1 MKMTI
6 VVNPLKMHHAASVL
20 EAACVLRMRLIFT
33 MVIFFELRQHYCIYY
48 NQQFKKCEYL
58 QAEK

>member
-1 MKMTI
+1 
-6 VVNPLKMHHAASVL
+6 MHHAASVL